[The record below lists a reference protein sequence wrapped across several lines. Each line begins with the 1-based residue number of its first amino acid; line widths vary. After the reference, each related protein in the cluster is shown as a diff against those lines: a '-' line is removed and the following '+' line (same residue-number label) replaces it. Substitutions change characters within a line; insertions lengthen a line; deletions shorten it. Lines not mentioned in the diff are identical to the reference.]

1 MYNKYY
7 EYKKQVT
14 YNSGQTWSDTGEYTP
29 SGATIGTYDTLE
41 ECSGGTIN
49 YKKKYFTIVT
59 VTECTVKFNYAT
71 GANYFYYSIDG
82 GYSWIGHQSGTT
94 ITMDSNSKILVKGYN
109 NSPGVVDGDLGNFTT
124 TGNFSVEGNIMSLF
138 YGDNF
143 SGETYFPTGGGNQWI
158 FTPKRLFK
166 DCTGLISAENLIL
179 PKSSQNGCYRR
190 MFENCT
196 SLTTPPELPATT
208 LANSCYYG
216 MFSNCTSLT
225 TVPSNMLQATTLA
238 NSCYYGMFSN
248 CTSLTTAP
256 ILSATTLENFCYCRM
271 FEGCTSLTTA
281 PNLPATT
288 LKQSCYA
295 SMFSGCTSLDSI
307 TSLATD
313 IAATNCTT
321 NWVNGVAASGTFYKN
336 SSMSSWS
343 TGDSGIPSGWTVQNY
358 SS

>member
-179 PKSSQNGCYRR
+179 PQTAQKGCYQR

-196 SLTTPPELPATT
+196 SLTTPPVLPATT
-208 LANSCYYG
+208 LSQGCYLY
-216 MFSNCTSLT
+216 MF
-225 TVPSNMLQATTLA
+225 
-238 NSCYYGMFSN
+238 
-248 CTSLTTAP
+248 
-256 ILSATTLENFCYCRM
+256 R
-271 FEGCTSLTTA
+271 GCTSLTTA
-281 PNLPATT
+281 PVLSAATLVT
-288 LKQSCYA
+288 TCYS
-295 SMFSGCTSLDSI
+295 SMFSGCTSLNSI
-307 TSLATD
+307 TCLATN
-313 IAATNCTT
+313 ISTGTIGY
-321 NWVNGVAASGTFYKN
+321 WVYGVAANGTFYKSPN
-336 SSMSSWS
+336 MNDWP
-343 TGDSGIPSGWTVQNY
+343 TGDSGIPSGWTVVNY
-358 SS
+358 TG